1 MAGQTRGILLTV
13 IMRNTRQELSD
24 IYGKELIFADG
35 FDDAIIGVAAGFD
48 SARVVY
54 CYASMVE
61 VMINDNNMN
70 YEDALDWIEFNTI
83 GSYVGKNTPIYV
95 MGIDNE

>member
-1 MAGQTRGILLTV
+1 
-13 IMRNTRQELSD
+13 MRKTKQELSD
-24 IYGKELIFADG
+24 IYGKELTFADG

-61 VMINDNNMN
+61 VMMKDNSMS
-70 YEDALDWIEFNTI
+70 YEDALDWVEFNTI

>member
-1 MAGQTRGILLTV
+1 
-13 IMRNTRQELSD
+13 MRNTRQELSD

-70 YEDALDWIEFNTI
+70 
-83 GSYVGKNTPIYV
+83 
-95 MGIDNE
+95 

>member
-1 MAGQTRGILLTV
+1 MC
-13 IMRNTRQELSD
+13 NTKQKLSD
-24 IYGKELIFADG
+24 IYGEELIFADG
-35 FDDAIIGVAAGFD
+35 FDDAIIGVATGFD

-54 CYASMVE
+54 CYASMIE
-61 VMINDNNMN
+61 VMMKDNNMS

-95 MGIDNE
+95 MGINNE

>member
-1 MAGQTRGILLTV
+1 
-13 IMRNTRQELSD
+13 MRNTRQELSD

-83 GSYVGKNTPIYV
+83 GSYVGKNKPIYV

>member
-1 MAGQTRGILLTV
+1 
-13 IMRNTRQELSD
+13 MRNTRQELSD

>member
-1 MAGQTRGILLTV
+1 
-13 IMRNTRQELSD
+13 MRNTRQELSD

-61 VMINDNNMN
+61 VMINDKNMN

>member
-1 MAGQTRGILLTV
+1 
-13 IMRNTRQELSD
+13 MRKTKQELSD

-61 VMINDNNMN
+61 VMMNDKNMN
-70 YEDALDWIEFNTI
+70 YEDALDWIEYNTL

>member
-1 MAGQTRGILLTV
+1 MCKIKQK
-13 IMRNTRQELSD
+13 LSD
-24 IYGKELIFADG
+24 IYGEDLMFADG
-35 FDDAIIGVAAGFD
+35 FDDAILGVATGFD

-61 VMINDNNMN
+61 VMMKDSDMS
-70 YEDALDWIEFNTI
+70 YEDALDWIEYNTL

-95 MGIDNE
+95 MGIDDE

>member
-1 MAGQTRGILLTV
+1 
-13 IMRNTRQELSD
+13 MRNTRQELSD

-70 YEDALDWIEFNTI
+70 YEDALDWI
-83 GSYVGKNTPIYV
+83 
-95 MGIDNE
+95 

>member
-1 MAGQTRGILLTV
+1 MLSLR
-13 IMRNTRQELSD
+13 EKLSD

-35 FDDAIIGVAAGFD
+35 FDDAIIGVACGFD
-48 SARVVY
+48 SQRVVY
-54 CYASMVE
+54 CYTSMIETMMKENE
-61 VMINDNNMN
+61 VS
-70 YEDALDWIEFNTI
+70 YEDALDWIEYNTL

>member
-1 MAGQTRGILLTV
+1 MC
-13 IMRNTRQELSD
+13 NTKQKLSD
-24 IYGKELIFADG
+24 IHGEELIFADG
-35 FDDAIIGVAAGFD
+35 FDDAIIGVATGFD

-61 VMINDNNMN
+61 VMMKDNNMS
-70 YEDALDWIEFNTI
+70 YEDALDWVEFNTI
-83 GSYVGKNTPIYV
+83 GSYVGENTPIYV

>member
-1 MAGQTRGILLTV
+1 MSIRKK
-13 IMRNTRQELSD
+13 LSD
-24 IYGKELIFADG
+24 IYGEELIFADG
-35 FDDAIIGVAAGFD
+35 FDDAIIGVAAGHD
-48 SARVVY
+48 LQRVVY

-61 VMINDNNMN
+61 IMMKDNSIS
-70 YEDALDWIEFNTI
+70 YEDALDWIEYNTV

>member
-1 MAGQTRGILLTV
+1 
-13 IMRNTRQELSD
+13 MRKTKQELSD

-54 CYASMVE
+54 CYTSMVE
-61 VMINDNNMN
+61 VMMKDNSMS
-70 YEDALDWIEFNTI
+70 YEDALDWVEFNTI

>member
-1 MAGQTRGILLTV
+1 
-13 IMRNTRQELSD
+13 MRKSKQELSD
-24 IYGKELIFADG
+24 IYGNELIFADG

-61 VMINDNNMN
+61 VMMNDKNMN
-70 YEDALDWIEFNTI
+70 YEDALDWIEYNTL

>member
-1 MAGQTRGILLTV
+1 
-13 IMRNTRQELSD
+13 MRKTKQELSD

-61 VMINDNNMN
+61 VMMNDKDMN
-70 YEDALDWIEFNTI
+70 YEDALDWIEYNTL